1 LSLSKTRGV
10 TAENLAAR
18 AGPASSKKLG
28 SVTLSS
34 GVRRRRVRVG
44 LPRRGRACPY
54 PATCGGALRGSRWR
68 ANGDGGPMAAG
79 RARLAPRP
87 PPPPPPTF
95 PLLPHPRTL
104 HARPVA
110 RVRPTPPHAS
120 ASSAP
125 VLAGGRHVA
134 SRLGGLACWGGAGR
148 SVGWPVRPLGRSTGG
163 ERLMVGRVLRIAA
176 GVDHGIGIQ
185 LTDGLHNKIEG

>member
-10 TAENLAAR
+10 TAENLATR
-18 AGPASSKKLG
+18 VGPTSSKKLG

-44 LPRRGRACPY
+44 LPRRSRACPY
-54 PATCGGALRGSRWR
+54 PATCGGALCGSRWH

-87 PPPPPPTF
+87 PPPPHPPF
-95 PLLPHPRTL
+95 PSSLPHARSTPAPWPASGQRRRTPL
-104 HARPVA
+104 PPAPPSSPGDATSR
-110 RVRPTPPHAS
+110 RVWEAS
-120 ASSAP
+120 
-125 VLAGGRHVA
+125 LAGEV
-134 SRLGGLACWGGAGR
+134 LVGR
-148 SVGWPVRPLGRSTGG
+148 SVGRCGRWGGVRA
-163 ERLMVGRVLRIAA
+163 RVLRVAA